1 MTDKE
6 REEYLKYSNVY
17 NAQEDHPLAYEL
29 WLRMH
34 FGF

>member
-6 REEYLKYSNVY
+6 REKYLKYSNVY
-17 NAQEDHPLAYEL
+17 NSWEDHPLAYEV

>member
-1 MTDKE
+1 MTDEE
-6 REEYLKYSNVY
+6 RENYLKYSNNY
-17 NAQEDHPLAYEL
+17 NAREDHPLAYEV

>member
-17 NAQEDHPLAYEL
+17 DAQKDHPLAYEV